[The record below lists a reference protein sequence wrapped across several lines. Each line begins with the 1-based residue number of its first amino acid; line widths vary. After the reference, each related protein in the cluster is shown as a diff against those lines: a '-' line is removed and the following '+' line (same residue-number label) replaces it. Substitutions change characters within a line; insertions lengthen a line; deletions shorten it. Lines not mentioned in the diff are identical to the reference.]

1 MFHLI
6 CYNKTKREELIHLTL
21 INQLK
26 INSKDVILQFA
37 SHLNSKGRKEST
49 IKRYCYDL
57 EDCFRYFRKKDI
69 SLDALSIS
77 HFNEYFQYLITDRN
91 YNEKTMHRIYVV
103 LNQFY
108 KFLQINDSTIQN
120 IIPFTNYS
128 AGPSR
133 ALSMDDFISDGE
145 EKQLLYILKSTT
157 DLSDKQLKARPY
169 LMDRNDIMIRLMLYY
184 GLSLKECIDLQMRD
198 INFAQN
204 ELTVHSKDGIKRL
217 IRLEKED
224 RIRLYEYFVTI
235 PEPVR
240 PHYHSTHPLFVAFDF
255 NRMTFHWVY
264 DDDSPKALTEI
275 AFQKM
280 LRLEVKRA
288 GLRKGLCSQH
298 LRNTFILRKMKEGLQ
313 LEEIKQLVGFKTS
326 VSLKRY
332 FQYLEDQKLIN

>member
-1 MFHLI
+1 M
-6 CYNKTKREELIHLTL
+6 
-21 INQLK
+21 
-26 INSKDVILQFA
+26 LQFA

-57 EDCFRYFRKKDI
+57 EECFRYFKKVNESFSTLQVQD
-69 SLDALSIS
+69 
-77 HFNEYFQYLITDRN
+77 FNNYFYFLTSERG

-108 KFLQINDSTIQN
+108 KFLNSNNSSIEN
-120 IIPFTNYS
+120 IIPFTNYL

-133 ALSMDDFISDGE
+133 ALSTDDFISEEE
-145 EKQLLYILKSTT
+145 EKILLSIVQSTT
-157 DLSDKQLKARPY
+157 DLSEKQLKARSF
-169 LMDRNDIMIRLMLYY
+169 LMDRNEIMIRFMLFY
-184 GLSLKECIDLQMRD
+184 GLTLKELIDLQMRD
-198 INFAQN
+198 INFALN
-204 ELTVHSKDGIKRL
+204 ELVVHSKEGVKRTIIL
-217 IRLEKED
+217 TKED
-224 RIRLYEYFVTI
+224 RILLYNYFVTI

-264 DDDSPKALTEI
+264 NIDSPKALTEI

-298 LRNTFILRKMKEGLQ
+298 LRNTFILRKIKDGLLVEDIQ
-313 LEEIKQLVGFKTS
+313 QLVGLKTS

-332 FQYLEDQKLIN
+332 FQFFQENERPNKKEL

>member
-1 MFHLI
+1 MTI
-6 CYNKTKREELIHLTL
+6 PNLTTATL
-21 INQLK
+21 P
-26 INSKDVILQFA
+26 DVILQFA

-57 EDCFRYFRKKDI
+57 EECFRYFKKVNESFSTLQVQD
-69 SLDALSIS
+69 
-77 HFNEYFQYLITDRN
+77 FNNYFYFLTSERG

-108 KFLQINDSTIQN
+108 KFLNSNNSSIEN
-120 IIPFTNYS
+120 IIPFTNYL

-133 ALSMDDFISDGE
+133 ALSTDDFISEEE
-145 EKQLLYILKSTT
+145 EKILLSIVQSTT
-157 DLSDKQLKARPY
+157 DLSEKQLKARSF
-169 LMDRNDIMIRLMLYY
+169 LMDRNEIMIRFMLFY
-184 GLSLKECIDLQMRD
+184 GLTLKELIDLQMRD
-198 INFAQN
+198 INFALN
-204 ELTVHSKDGIKRL
+204 ELVVHSKEGVKRTIIL
-217 IRLEKED
+217 TKED
-224 RIRLYEYFVTI
+224 RILLYNYFVTI

-264 DDDSPKALTEI
+264 NIDSPKALTEI

-298 LRNTFILRKMKEGLQ
+298 LRNTFILRKIKDGLLVEDIQ
-313 LEEIKQLVGFKTS
+313 QLVGLKTS

-332 FQYLEDQKLIN
+332 FQFFQENERPNKKEL

>member
-1 MFHLI
+1 MTFLNLRPTNI
-6 CYNKTKREELIHLTL
+6 KE
-21 INQLK
+21 
-26 INSKDVILQFA
+26 VILQFA

-49 IKRYCYDL
+49 IKRYSYDL
-57 EDCFRYFRKKDI
+57 EDCLRYFRKLDI
-69 SLDALSIS
+69 EINSLKVEN
-77 HFNEYFQYLITDRN
+77 FNNYFHYLTTERN

-108 KFLQINDSTIQN
+108 KFLQLHDSTIQN
-120 IIPFTNYS
+120 IIPFTNYL

-133 ALSMDDFISDGE
+133 ALSKDDFITDYEE
-145 EKQLLYILKSTT
+145 EKLFQTVQSTS
-157 DLSDKQLKARPY
+157 DLSEKQLKARPY
-169 LMDRNDIMIRLMLYY
+169 LIDRNYIMIRLMLFY
-184 GLSLKECIDLQMRD
+184 GLTLKELIDLQMKD
-198 INFAQN
+198 VNFGLD

-217 IRLEKED
+217 IKMARED
-224 RIRLYEYFVTI
+224 RIRLYQYFVTI

-240 PHYHSTHPLFVAFDF
+240 PHYHTNHPLFVAFDF

-264 DDDSPKALTEI
+264 DTDSPKALSEI

-298 LRNTFILRKMKEGLQ
+298 LRNTFILRKIKEGL
-313 LEEIKQLVGFKTS
+313 LMEEIQQLVGLKTS

-332 FQYLEDQKLIN
+332 YQYFNEQQ

>member
-1 MFHLI
+1 MTI
-6 CYNKTKREELIHLTL
+6 PNLTTATL
-21 INQLK
+21 P
-26 INSKDVILQFA
+26 DVILQFA

-57 EDCFRYFRKKDI
+57 EECFRYFKKVN
-69 SLDALSIS
+69 LSFS
-77 HFNEYFQYLITDRN
+77 TLQVQNFNEYFYFLTSERG

-108 KFLQINDSTIQN
+108 KFLHSNNSSIENF
-120 IIPFTNYS
+120 IPFTNYL

-133 ALSMDDFISDGE
+133 ALSTDDFISEEE
-145 EKQLLYILKSTT
+145 EKKLLSIVQSTT
-157 DLSDKQLKARPY
+157 DLSEKQLKARSF
-169 LMDRNDIMIRLMLYY
+169 LMDRNEIMIRFTLYY
-184 GLSLKECIDLQMRD
+184 GLTLKELIDLQMRD
-198 INFAQN
+198 INFALN
-204 ELTVHSKDGIKRL
+204 ELVVHSKEGTKRTIIL
-217 IRLEKED
+217 TKED
-224 RIRLYEYFVTI
+224 RVLLYNYFVTI

-264 DDDSPKALTEI
+264 DTDSPKALTEI

-298 LRNTFILRKMKEGLQ
+298 LRNTFILRKIKEGLLVEDIQ
-313 LEEIKQLVGFKTS
+313 HLVGLKTS

-332 FQYLEDQKLIN
+332 FQFFQENECPNKKEL

>member
-1 MFHLI
+1 MTI
-6 CYNKTKREELIHLTL
+6 PNLTTATL
-21 INQLK
+21 P
-26 INSKDVILQFA
+26 DVILQFA

-57 EDCFRYFRKKDI
+57 EECFRYFKKVN
-69 SLDALSIS
+69 LSFS
-77 HFNEYFQYLITDRN
+77 TLQVQNFNEYFYFLTSERG

-108 KFLQINDSTIQN
+108 KFLHSNNSSIENF
-120 IIPFTNYS
+120 IPFTNYL

-133 ALSMDDFISDGE
+133 ALSTDDFISEEE
-145 EKQLLYILKSTT
+145 EKKLLSIVQSTT
-157 DLSDKQLKARPY
+157 DLSEKQLKARSS
-169 LMDRNDIMIRLMLYY
+169 LMDRNEIMIRFMLYY
-184 GLSLKECIDLQMRD
+184 GLTLKELIDLQMRD
-198 INFAQN
+198 INFALN
-204 ELTVHSKDGIKRL
+204 ELVVHSKEGTKRTIIL
-217 IRLEKED
+217 TKED
-224 RIRLYEYFVTI
+224 RVLLYNYFVTI

-240 PHYHSTHPLFVAFDF
+240 PHYHSTHPLLVAFDF

-264 DDDSPKALTEI
+264 DTDSPKALTEI

-298 LRNTFILRKMKEGLQ
+298 LRNTFILRKIKEGLLVEDIQ
-313 LEEIKQLVGFKTS
+313 HLVGLKTS

-332 FQYLEDQKLIN
+332 FQFFQENECPNKKEL

>member
-1 MFHLI
+1 MTI
-6 CYNKTKREELIHLTL
+6 PNLTTTTL
-21 INQLK
+21 P
-26 INSKDVILQFA
+26 DVILQFA

-57 EDCFRYFRKKDI
+57 EECFRYFKKVNEN
-69 SLDALSIS
+69 LSTLQVQS
-77 HFNEYFQYLITDRN
+77 FNEYFYYLTSERK

-108 KFLQINDSTIQN
+108 KFLQSNNSSIEN
-120 IIPFTNYS
+120 IIPFTNYL

-133 ALSMDDFISDGE
+133 ALSTDDFITEEE
-145 EKQLLYILKSTT
+145 EKKLLSIVQSTAE
-157 DLSDKQLKARPY
+157 LSEKQLKARPF
-169 LMDRNDIMIRLMLYY
+169 LMDRNEIMIRLMLYY
-184 GLSLKECIDLQMRD
+184 GLTLKELIDLQMRD
-198 INFAQN
+198 INFALN
-204 ELTVHSKDGIKRL
+204 ELVVHSKEGTKRTIIL
-217 IRLEKED
+217 LKED
-224 RIRLYEYFVTI
+224 RMLLYKYFVTI

-240 PHYHSTHPLFVAFDF
+240 PHYHSNHPLFVAFDY

-264 DDDSPKALTEI
+264 DNDSPKALTEI

-298 LRNTFILRKMKEGLQ
+298 LRNTFIFRKIQEGL
-313 LEEIKQLVGFKTS
+313 LVEEIQQLVGLKTS

-332 FQYLEDQKLIN
+332 YQFLQENKKE

>member
-1 MFHLI
+1 MTF
-6 CYNKTKREELIHLTL
+6 T
-21 INQLK
+21 NQIT

-57 EDCFRYFRKKDI
+57 EDCFRYFRKKEVNLD
-69 SLDALSIS
+69 SLAIH
-77 HFNEYFQYLITDRN
+77 HFNEYFQNLITDRN

-108 KFLQINDSTIQN
+108 KFLQLNDSTFQN
-120 IIPFTNYS
+120 IIPFTNYF

-133 ALSMDDFISDGE
+133 ALSPDDFITEHE
-145 EKQLLYILKSTT
+145 EKKLLHILTSTT
-157 DLSDKQLKARPY
+157 DLSEKQLKARAF
-169 LMDRNDIMIRLMLYY
+169 LMGRNDIMIRLMLYY

-204 ELTVHSKDGIKRL
+204 ELIVHSKDGVKRL
-217 IRLEKED
+217 IHLLKED

-240 PHYHSTHPLFVAFDF
+240 PHYHSNHPLFVAFDF

-264 DDDSPKALTEI
+264 DDDSPKALSEI

-298 LRNTFILRKMKEGLQ
+298 LRNSFILRKIEEGLL

-332 FQYLEDQKLIN
+332 FHFFEEKQSQL

>member
-1 MFHLI
+1 MTI
-6 CYNKTKREELIHLTL
+6 PNLTTATL
-21 INQLK
+21 
-26 INSKDVILQFA
+26 SDVILQFA

-57 EDCFRYFRKKDI
+57 EECFRYFKKI
-69 SLDALSIS
+69 NENFSTLQVQN
-77 HFNEYFQYLITDRN
+77 FNDYFYYLTSERG

-108 KFLQINDSTIQN
+108 KFLQSNNSSIEN
-120 IIPFTNYS
+120 IIPLTNYL

-133 ALSMDDFISDGE
+133 ALSTDDFISEDE
-145 EKQLLYILKSTT
+145 EKKLLSIVQSTT
-157 DLSDKQLKARPY
+157 DLSEKQLKARPF
-169 LMDRNDIMIRLMLYY
+169 LMDRNEIMIRLMLFY
-184 GLSLKECIDLQMRD
+184 GLTLKELIDLQMRD
-198 INFAQN
+198 INFALN
-204 ELTVHSKDGIKRL
+204 ELVVHSKEGFKRTIIL
-217 IRLEKED
+217 TKED
-224 RIRLYEYFVTI
+224 RMLLYKYFVTI

-264 DDDSPKALTEI
+264 DTDSPKALTEI

-288 GLRKGLCSQH
+288 ELRKGLCSQH
-298 LRNTFILRKMKEGLQ
+298 LRNTYILRKIQEGL
-313 LEEIKQLVGFKTS
+313 LVEEIQHLVGLKTS

-332 FQYLEDQKLIN
+332 YQFFRENSKKEL

>member
-1 MFHLI
+1 MTI
-6 CYNKTKREELIHLTL
+6 PNLTTATL
-21 INQLK
+21 P
-26 INSKDVILQFA
+26 DVILQFA

-57 EDCFRYFRKKDI
+57 EECFRYFKKVND
-69 SLDALSIS
+69 SFSTLQVQN
-77 HFNEYFQYLITDRN
+77 FNDYFYYLTSERG

-108 KFLQINDSTIQN
+108 KFLHSNNSSIEN
-120 IIPFTNYS
+120 IIPFTNYL

-133 ALSMDDFISDGE
+133 ALSTDDFITQEE
-145 EKQLLYILKSTT
+145 EKKLLSIVQSTT
-157 DLSDKQLKARPY
+157 DLSEKQLKARPF
-169 LMDRNDIMIRLMLYY
+169 LMDRNEIMIRFMLFY
-184 GLSLKECIDLQMRD
+184 GLTLKELIDLQMRD
-198 INFAQN
+198 INFALN
-204 ELTVHSKDGIKRL
+204 ELVVHSKEGTKRTVIL
-217 IRLEKED
+217 TKED
-224 RIRLYEYFVTI
+224 RMLLYNYFVTI

-264 DDDSPKALTEI
+264 DTDSPKALTEI

-298 LRNTFILRKMKEGLQ
+298 LRNTFILRKIKEGLLVDDIQ
-313 LEEIKQLVGFKTS
+313 QLVGLKTS

-332 FQYLEDQKLIN
+332 FQFFEENERPNKKEL